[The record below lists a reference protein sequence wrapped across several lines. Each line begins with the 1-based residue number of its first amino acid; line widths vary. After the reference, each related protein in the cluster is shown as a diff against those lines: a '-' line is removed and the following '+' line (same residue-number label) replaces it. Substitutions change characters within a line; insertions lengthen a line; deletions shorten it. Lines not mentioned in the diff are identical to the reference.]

1 MVTKPARTTPAVG
14 PRTPLSRERVFTEA
28 VRLAD
33 EHGLPALT
41 MRGLARELGVEA
53 MSLYHHVADK
63 DEILNG
69 MVDLVFAEIDLPS
82 PAQGWRAAMRRRA
95 ASARQA
101 LTRHPWALDVMQSR
115 ATPGP
120 ATLRHH
126 DHVLGTLRQAGFPLA
141 LAAHAVSAID
151 AYVYGFVLQALNLAF
166 DTTESLEEVA
176 AGILQTMPTDQ
187 YPYLTEL
194 ILDHALQPGYSY
206 ADEFDYGLD
215 LVLDGLDRALATP

>member
-1 MVTKPARTTPAVG
+1 MATKPATTTPATG
-14 PRTPLSRERVFTEA
+14 PRTPLSKDRVLAEA

-33 EHGLPALT
+33 EHGLPSLT
-41 MRGLARELGVEA
+41 MRGLARALGVEA

-82 PAQGWRAAMRRRA
+82 PARGWKDAMRRRA

-120 ATLRHH
+120 HTLRHH
-126 DHVLGTLRQAGFPLA
+126 DHVLGTLRQAGFPLT

-151 AYVYGFVLQALNLAF
+151 SYVYGFALQALNLPF
-166 DTTESLEEVA
+166 DTTETLEEVA
-176 AGILQTMPTDQ
+176 AGMLQAMPTDQ
-187 YPYLTEL
+187 YPHLTEM
-194 ILDHALQPGYSY
+194 IMDHALRPGYSY

-215 LVLDGLDRALATP
+215 LVLDGLERALATP

>member
-1 MVTKPARTTPAVG
+1 MAAEPDGTTPISRARV
-14 PRTPLSRERVFTEA
+14 PLTKERVLDEA

-33 EHGLPALT
+33 ERGLSSLT
-41 MRGLARELGVEA
+41 MRGLARALDVEA

-82 PAQGWRAAMRRRA
+82 PVQDWKSAMRRRA
-95 ASARQA
+95 TSARQA
-101 LTRHPWALDVMQSR
+101 LTRHPWALNVMQSR

-126 DHVLGTLRQAGFPLA
+126 DYMLGTLRKAGFTLP
-141 LAAHAVSAID
+141 LAAHALSVID
-151 AYVYGFVLQALNLAF
+151 SYVYGFTLQALNLPF
-166 DTTESLEEVA
+166 DTTQTLQDVA
-176 AGILQTMPTDQ
+176 DGMLQQMPTDQ
-187 YPYLTEL
+187 YPHLTEM
-194 ILDHALQPGYSY
+194 IIDHALKPGYAY

-215 LVLDGLDRALATP
+215 LVLDGLERALPAP